1 MKLLKRKSVEIKDIK
16 AIENTDSG
24 AKFPF
29 FTVRVQAGFPSPGD
43 DYIERNLDL
52 NELLIKNPSAT
63 FFVKVEGDSMKDAG
77 ISSGDTLI
85 VDRAIEAKDK
95 SIVIA
100 SINGELTVKRVWIA
114 NKKVFLKPENDD
126 FSPIE
131 ITEEMD
137 FNIWGVVTYVVSKV

>member
-16 AIENTDSG
+16 AIENTDSE

-63 FFVKVEGDSMKDAG
+63 FFVKVDGDSMKDAG

-137 FNIWGVVTYVVSKV
+137 FNI

>member
-16 AIENTDSG
+16 AIENNDSG
-24 AKFPF
+24 TKFPF

>member
-1 MKLLKRKSVEIKDIK
+1 
-16 AIENTDSG
+16 
-24 AKFPF
+24 
-29 FTVRVQAGFPSPGD
+29 
-43 DYIERNLDL
+43 
-52 NELLIKNPSAT
+52 
-63 FFVKVEGDSMKDAG
+63 MKDAG

>member
-16 AIENTDSG
+16 AIENTDSE

-85 VDRAIEAKDK
+85 VDRAVEAKDK

>member
-16 AIENTDSG
+16 AIENTDSE

-43 DYIERNLDL
+43 DYIEMNLDL

-63 FFVKVEGDSMKDAG
+63 FFVKVDGDSMKDAG

>member
-16 AIENTDSG
+16 AIENNDSG

-85 VDRAIEAKDK
+85 VDRAVEAKDK

>member
-1 MKLLKRKSVEIKDIK
+1 MKILIQGL
-16 AIENTDSG
+16 N
-24 AKFPF
+24 FHF

-95 SIVIA
+95 SVVIA

>member
-16 AIENTDSG
+16 AIENTDSE

-63 FFVKVEGDSMKDAG
+63 FFVKVDGDSMKDAG

>member
-16 AIENTDSG
+16 AIENTDSE

-63 FFVKVEGDSMKDAG
+63 FFVKVDGDSMKDAG

-85 VDRAIEAKDK
+85 VDRAVEAKDK

>member
-16 AIENTDSG
+16 AIENTDSE

-77 ISSGDTLI
+77 ISSVDTLI
-85 VDRAIEAKDK
+85 AVSYTHLTLTTKR
-95 SIVIA
+95 IV
-100 SINGELTVKRVWIA
+100 
-114 NKKVFLKPENDD
+114 
-126 FSPIE
+126 
-131 ITEEMD
+131 
-137 FNIWGVVTYVVSKV
+137 